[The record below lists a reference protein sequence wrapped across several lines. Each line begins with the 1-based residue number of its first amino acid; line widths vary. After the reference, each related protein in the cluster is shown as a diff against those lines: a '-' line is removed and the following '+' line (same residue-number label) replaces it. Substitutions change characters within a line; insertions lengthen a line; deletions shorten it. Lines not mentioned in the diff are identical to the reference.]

1 MFVSVDRTESGCLK
15 IPVDWLCYLAPEI
28 MRKLTPVDHVDD
40 DDLPFT
46 VHSDV
51 YAFG

>member
-1 MFVSVDRTESGCLK
+1 MNQLQ
-15 IPVDWLCYLAPEI
+15 IPKGWLCYLAPELI
-28 MRKLTPVDHVDD
+28 RSLRTGSGYEQ

-46 VHSDV
+46 VYTDV